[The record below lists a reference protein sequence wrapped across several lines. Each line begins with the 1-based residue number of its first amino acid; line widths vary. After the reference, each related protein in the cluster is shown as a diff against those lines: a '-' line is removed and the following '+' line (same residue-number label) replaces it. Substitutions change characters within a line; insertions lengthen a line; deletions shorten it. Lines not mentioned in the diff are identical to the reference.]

1 MFYIEAKVD
10 RNVWVSIGQLSDSL
24 IEFDAG
30 FSTIEE
36 ANSAKRKIKN
46 YLKVYEPENK
56 LPIRIV
62 ELT

>member
-1 MFYIEAKVD
+1 MFYIEAKID
-10 RNVWVSIGQLSDSL
+10 RGVWVSVGQLSDSL

-30 FSTIEE
+30 FPTIEE
-36 ANSAKRKIKN
+36 ANGAKRKIKN